1 MESIFSRINI
11 VLSNLTFSIIFT
23 RASSVFMRFS
33 LYLLSVFA
41 SLFTGSF
48 LRIFDGLIGSEPRPS
63 YSSSFYR
70 ITNSSQVIVFLVAC
84 LGFLLFCLFLYN
96 RNSFPVSITE
106 KKRSNSYFNRAHLER
121 SAV

>member
-11 VLSNLTFSIIFT
+11 VLSSLTFSIIFT

-48 LRIFDGLIGSEPRPS
+48 LRIFDGLIGSGPRPS
-63 YSSSFYR
+63 SSSSFYR

-96 RNSFPVSITE
+96 RKSFPVSITE
-106 KKRSNSYFNRAHLER
+106 KKPSNSYFNRAHLVR